1 MNMPPSAEFLRQLS
15 AAPIPFSSSVQTTA
29 PTTRGKVLYTDPSG
43 RFRFYF
49 AGLKGSGSASFL
61 HYAIDDLE
69 PGASAGNNGRPMTYS
84 VYVRLKSEPRPDEER
99 VRTAVVRAFRDLGN
113 LFTVDIDV

>member
-1 MNMPPSAEFLRQLS
+1 MPPSPEFLRQLD
-15 AAPIPFSSSVQTTA
+15 APTIPFSSSPSPSA
-29 PTTRGKVLYTDPSG
+29 RGKVLYTDPSG

-49 AGLKGSGSASFL
+49 AGLKGSGQASFL

-69 PGASAGNNGRPMTYS
+69 SPQGRPMTYS
-84 VYVRLKSEPRPDEER
+84 VYVRLKSAPRPDDEA

>member
-1 MNMPPSAEFLRQLS
+1 MPPSQDFLRQLD
-15 AAPIPFSSSVQTTA
+15 APTIPFSSS
-29 PTTRGKVLYTDPSG
+29 PSGNGRGGGRVLYTDPSG

-49 AGLKGSGSASFL
+49 AGLKGSGAASFL

-69 PGASAGNNGRPMTYS
+69 SPQGRPMTYS
-84 VYVRLKSEPRPDEER
+84 VYVRLKSDPRPDDER
-99 VRTAVVRAFRDLGN
+99 VRTAVVRAFKDLGN